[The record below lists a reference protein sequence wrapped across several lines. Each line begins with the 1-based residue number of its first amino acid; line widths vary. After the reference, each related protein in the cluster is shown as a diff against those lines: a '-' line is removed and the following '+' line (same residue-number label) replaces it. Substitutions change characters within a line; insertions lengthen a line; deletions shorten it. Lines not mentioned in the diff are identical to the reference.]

1 MKEDEITARLAD
13 FIERTDIS
21 DIPGNVI
28 RISKLLISDFLGV
41 AAAGSVETPS
51 KIIQEM
57 IGEQSLHGT
66 ATVIGTAFLAHPTR
80 ASLANGISGH
90 ALDFDDASQP
100 MYGHPTTAVLPAA
113 LAVGEYL
120 GVSGLKLLESYV
132 VGVEVAV
139 KLAYGMNP
147 SHYEHGWHSTCTLGS
162 MGSTAAAAKLL
173 GLKGHKLRAALALG
187 ASQAGGLQQNFG
199 TMIKPFHAGRA
210 AENGVLAASL
220 AQKGW
225 TGDQNIMEAPLGFL
239 HIFCEG
245 DHYDG
250 EKCVNMLGNP
260 FDIEHPGIALKKFPS
275 CAFSHPVI
283 DASLI
288 LAQDPQYDPEMIEK
302 VEGHIH
308 ALANQI
314 LIHKDPQTGLEAK
327 FSMEACSALA
337 LVDGKVKSTSFSD
350 DKVRSKEIKDMMA
363 RIERKIVP
371 GPENGPKE
379 FGPATLKI
387 FLKDGGML
395 EARVDKASGNPENPM
410 TKNESR
416 EKYLDCCTG
425 ILEDQAIERSLSLL
439 ENLDRLERIDELM
452 DCYKLP
458 ESIFLNT
465 NS

>member
-13 FIERTDIS
+13 FIEKTDIS
-21 DIPGNVI
+21 DIPDNVI
-28 RISKLLISDFLGV
+28 RTSKLLISDFLGV
-41 AAAGSVETPS
+41 ATGGSVEAPS

-57 IGEQSLHGT
+57 IGEEGLHGT
-66 ATVIGTAFLAHPTR
+66 ATVIGTGFRVHPTW

-113 LAVGEYL
+113 FAVGEYL
-120 GVSGLKLLESYV
+120 GISGLKLLESYII
-132 VGVEVAV
+132 GVEVAV

-147 SHYEHGWHSTCTLGS
+147 SHYEQGWHSTCTLGS
-162 MGSTAAAAKLL
+162 IGSTAAAAKLL
-173 GLKGHKLRAALALG
+173 GLKGQTLRAALALG

-225 TGDQNIMEAPLGFL
+225 TGDQNVMEAPLGFF
-239 HIFCEG
+239 HIFCAG
-245 DHYDG
+245 DQYDG

-260 FDIEHPGIALKKFPS
+260 FDIEHPGIVLKKFPS

-283 DASLI
+283 DASLVI
-288 LAQDPQYDPEMIEK
+288 ARDPQYDLEMIDR

-337 LVDGKVKSTSFSD
+337 LLDGKVKSNSFSD
-350 DKVRSKEIKDMMA
+350 DKVRSREIKDMMA
-363 RIERKIVP
+363 RIERKIVS
-371 GPENGPKE
+371 GPEDGPKE
-379 FGPATLKI
+379 FGPAMVKV

-395 EARVDKASGNPENPM
+395 EARVDKARGNPENPM
-410 TKNESR
+410 TKNEVR

-425 ILEDQAIERSLSLL
+425 ILEDHAIERSISLL
-439 ENLDRLERIDELM
+439 ENLDRLEKIDELL
-452 DCYKLP
+452 DCYRLP
-458 ESIFLNT
+458 
-465 NS
+465 